1 MTKASGQRTRPEVAK
16 KGAVQAPGIYDFVQS
31 PEWQKVLEKARIEQ
45 ERNHAAREQKDKKT
59 EASETADRGG
69 AQSTSG
75 EPSPVGQKAWS
86 DQLEEARKKRN
97 AAGAGGTG
105 ESEKIGPDAPDGV
118 QKADTGENARGTF
131 RSRRGKNRSTGSD
144 QTDAGLSL
152 KLSNEEIDYRLSK
165 KILQKL
171 EDQQRAR
178 RKVRLGLIA
187 LGCAM
192 GVIASSSVFWVL
204 SGPGPIETAGQGS
217 TDVEVATPLL
227 GQDVVPLPPDLSTT
241 PQGEI
246 VISTTVV
253 GPSTQQEFPDG
264 SLGEVD
270 DLSSLASLMPPASG
284 LTEAS
289 EPTEPAIPDAA
300 PSVLAYVPALEQPF
314 LPVGGPGYLPTREAN
329 PSFLPYDIA
338 PEFFDP
344 ATALVAVSAAGLEP
358 LGIAAEAFIPPVPSA
373 ELAAQTVLFRQPAP
387 LSPAAETGSLPEQVP
402 AIQPD
407 LPVSINP
414 VDSALT
420 IVALNPSAQI
430 EDPGIGPE
438 ALQAPTLTPRA
449 EPSDSVALA
458 ALPGAAVEPTETS
471 TGAGGAAFR
480 LYAPNKLPQGA
491 VDSVVASLTTTGH
504 ELSGAARVGYRVS
517 QSNVRFYHR
526 QDAAKAA
533 ALAKDAGALLR
544 DFTGAR
550 TKTPSGVVELYLA
563 GDGYGSAPV
572 KRKAKRSSRSAT
584 ANNPV
589 NQLRSQVLKKLR
601 ATTN

>member
-1 MTKASGQRTRPEVAK
+1 MTKASGQKTRPEVAK
-16 KGAVQAPGIYDFVQS
+16 KGVTQAPGIYDFVQS
-31 PEWQKVLEKARIEQ
+31 PEWQKVLEKARIER
-45 ERNHAAREQKDKKT
+45 ESIRAARQQKGEMT
-59 EASETADRGG
+59 EASATVGSDEG
-69 AQSTSG
+69 QSTTG
-75 EPSPVGQKAWS
+75 EPSPVGQMPWS

-97 AAGAGGTG
+97 SASAEKTG
-105 ESEKIGPDAPDGV
+105 ESEEPGLGAPEGV
-118 QKADTGENARGTF
+118 RKVDSGEKVRETF
-131 RSRRGKNRSTGSD
+131 KSLQSKTSSTGPA
-144 QTDAGLSL
+144 QTDVGRSL
-152 KLSNEEIDYRLSK
+152 RYSNEEFDYRLSK
-165 KILQKL
+165 TLQKL
-171 EDQQRAR
+171 KDQERAR

-204 SGPGPIETAGQGS
+204 SGPGPLETAGSGS
-217 TDVEVATPLL
+217 ADVEAASSLQA
-227 GQDVVPLPPDLSTT
+227 QDVVSVPPDLPTI

-253 GPSTQQEFPDG
+253 GPTPRQEVPDS
-264 SLGEVD
+264 SLAETE
-270 DLSSLASLMPPASG
+270 DLGSLASLTPPTSG
-284 LTEAS
+284 LTEALES
-289 EPTEPAIPDAA
+289 PEPAISDAA
-300 PSVLAYVPALEQPF
+300 PSVRAYVPALEQPF
-314 LPVGGPGYLPTREAN
+314 LPVGGPGYLPAREAN
-329 PSFLPYDIA
+329 PSFLPYENA
-338 PEFFDP
+338 PEFLDP
-344 ATALVAVSAAGLEP
+344 ATTLVAVAAAGLEP
-358 LGIAAEAFIPPVPSA
+358 LGIAADAFIPPVPSA
-373 ELAAQTVLFRQPAP
+373 KLAAQPVLFRQPAP
-387 LSPAAETGSLPEQVP
+387 LPPAAETVSLPEQAP

-414 VDSALT
+414 IDSALM

-430 EDPGIGPE
+430 EDPGISPE
-438 ALQAPTLTPRA
+438 ALQTPTLTPRP
-449 EPSDSVALA
+449 EPSDSVELA
-458 ALPGAAVEPTETS
+458 ALPSAAAEPTETS

-491 VDSVVASLTTTGH
+491 VDSVVAELTTTGH

-517 QSNVRFYHR
+517 ESNVRFYHR

-563 GDGYGSAPV
+563 GDGFSSAPV